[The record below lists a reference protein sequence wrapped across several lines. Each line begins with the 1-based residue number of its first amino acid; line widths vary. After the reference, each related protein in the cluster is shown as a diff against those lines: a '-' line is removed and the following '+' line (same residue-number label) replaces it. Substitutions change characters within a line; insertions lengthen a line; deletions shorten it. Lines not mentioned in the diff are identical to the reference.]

1 MATRGVHFFM
11 TPQEFSEFVSV
22 DLAPL
27 NLELIEVEGDGWCA
41 SDPRPNRTRY
51 LALRGGER
59 PVTTRF
65 DIIHGARRG
74 WVSVNLPFVEGT
86 TLYMADIGIKFQW
99 FDAATGTT
107 TTNHELV
114 RLFGQIAR
122 RLRKKLTFSIA
133 VSSLLTHKSS
143 IYKSVGY
150 SKGARAW
157 LENAGKWRQEGVK
170 NIGYDLP

>member
-1 MATRGVHFFM
+1 MATRGVRFFM

-27 NLELIEVEGDGWCA
+27 NLELIQVEGDGWSA
-41 SDPRPNRTRY
+41 GDPRRSTRY
-51 LALRGGER
+51 LAPRGGER
-59 PVTTRF
+59 PVTTRL
-65 DIIHGARRG
+65 DIIHGARHG
-74 WVSVNLPFVEGT
+74 WVCVNLPFVEGT

-99 FDAATGTT
+99 FDPATGTT

-122 RLRKKLTFSIA
+122 RLRKRLTFSIA
-133 VSSLLTHKSS
+133 VSSLVTHSSS
-143 IYKSVGY
+143 IRKSVGY
-150 SKGARAW
+150 SQGARAW
-157 LENAGKWRQEGVK
+157 LENSGKWRQEGVQ